1 MKSKLIV
8 VTGGARSGKSLFAE
22 EYLASCSGPQ
32 GLCRD
37 GPDIR

>member
-22 EYLASCSGPQ
+22 EYLASCSG
-32 GLCRD
+32 RKTYVATA
-37 GPDIR
+37 